1 MYKYESMRVKWSRC
15 LEEESPRVARSIKN
29 FFQHFYRNHRNFN
42 FVVGQMFDG
51 TTYLLVKPRNYRQI
65 KEEIEKLIGKPLPEV
80 AQMRNVNVLRKR
92 EVFQD
97 FQSFKNFCKL
107 LRDGNSEIVRRKKI
121 EARKSLNKL
130 RRALRQKPDALVL
143 AFDLEV
149 YEHDH
154 SIILEIGYAMTTLN
168 NPEDDLETFHY
179 IIKENLG
186 YANGDCVPDNR
197 ELFMFGTSR
206 CMSLRRAAAEIQKH
220 IDDADFLVAHS
231 AAHDEEF
238 LASCGVSVSGK
249 HMFDT
254 QVLAMALLPDGPPLY
269 SLKRLLTDL
278 KITFDDDILHNG
290 GNDACY
296 TLDVFLALA
305 GLKEDNQ
312 RL

>member
-1 MYKYESMRVKWSRC
+1 M
-15 LEEESPRVARSIKN
+15 
-29 FFQHFYRNHRNFN
+29 
-42 FVVGQMFDG
+42 
-51 TTYLLVKPRNYRQI
+51 
-65 KEEIEKLIGKPLPEV
+65 
-80 AQMRNVNVLRKR
+80 
-92 EVFQD
+92 
-97 FQSFKNFCKL
+97 
-107 LRDGNSEIVRRKKI
+107 
-121 EARKSLNKL
+121 NKL

-186 YANGDCVPDNR
+186 YANRDCVPDNR

-206 CMSLRRAAAEIQKH
+206 CMSLRRAAAKIQNH

-249 HMFDT
+249 RMFDT

-278 KITFDDDILHNG
+278 KIKFDDDILHNG

-305 GLKEDNQ
+305 GLKK
-312 RL
+312 R